1 LYSVTHAASIAAP
14 GRRTALVAGA
24 AATDTTSALRCD
36 TTSVTESPPDPLY
49 PNRADD
55 RAGRDG
61 VSRRHLLASGATASA
76 VAAAGCA
83 GNGRSDDDTAASTEP
98 GDEPTVFVFNTGDGT
113 VSLIDP
119 ATNEVVGSRA
129 IGLSSSFPS
138 NQYTP
143 TLTDAATDLLWL
155 NVDRGVRALTAG
167 GLEEAARIDTGS
179 GANWQEQTPDGS
191 HVVVSAREPSHTNY
205 RVDADR
211 ESETFGEVTGELDR
225 GGNDGPGPCDVTIH
239 PDGEYAYVPDLFGDT
254 LTVLSID
261 PFEIETQI
269 DAEGVVADAAAPW
282 MATIAPDG
290 ETMLVE
296 HNEGEGTE
304 SIWDCSDPTNPTE
317 RTRLTTDDGLG
328 RGALTSEIGPD
339 SETGYVFTPGSNDL
353 SVIDLAAGTVTDRL
367 DLGGSA
373 FVGTWNPAKTKLYVP
388 VQTNDE
394 VAVIDHAAGEIVD
407 RIDVGPSPYGA
418 TAATVRPP
426 TDSTSAAAVALARLG
441 LAASTAETTYCIG
454 KCACGHEL

>member
-1 LYSVTHAASIAAP
+1 MTQPAA
-14 GRRTALVAGA
+14 
-24 AATDTTSALRCD
+24 
-36 TTSVTESPPDPLY
+36 DPKLY
-49 PNRADD
+49 PNR
-55 RAGRDG
+55 GRDDG
-61 VSRRHLLASGATASA
+61 VPAGLSRRHLLASGATASA

-83 GNGRSDDDTAASTEP
+83 GDGGSQAGDDTDAST
-98 GDEPTVFVFNTGDGT
+98 PTVFVFNTGDGT

-119 ATNEVVGSRA
+119 ANNEIVGSRA
-129 IGLSSSFPS
+129 IDRSSSFPS

-143 TLTDAATDLLWL
+143 DLTDEPGDALWL
-155 NVDRGVRALTAG
+155 NVEQGVRALTAG
-167 GLEEAARIDTGS
+167 GLEEVARVDTGS

-205 RVDADR
+205 RIDADR
-211 ESETFGEVTGELDR
+211 ESATFGEVTGELDR
-225 GGNDGPGPCDVTIH
+225 ADEGGRGDTDGPGPCDVTIH

-254 LTVLSID
+254 LTVLSVD

-269 DAEGVVADAAAPW
+269 DVAVVVADAAAPW

-304 SIWDCSDPTNPTE
+304 SIWNVSDPANPTE

-328 RGALTSEIGPD
+328 SGALTSEIGPD
-339 SETGYVFTPGSNDL
+339 SETGYVFTPGSNDV
-353 SVIDLAAGTVTDRL
+353 SVIDLDRGTVTDRL

-373 FVGTWNPAKTKLYVP
+373 FVGTWNPAKTSLYVP

-394 VAVIDHAAGEIVD
+394 VAVIDHAAGQIVD

-426 TDSTSAAAVALARLG
+426 TDSMSAAAVALARLG